1 MHNATLVYELDTDKR
16 IVIKTGTLLSIDNET
31 LNIEKPSLLMQKY
44 KDSIIPLLNEHK
56 EYVKNNPVNKG
67 KFLIEYVKDSE
78 IKEQL
83 PVIYKHNTFSPILIR
98 STPISIEA
106 LKQSNL
112 HIEKSEI
119 EKARQLLLS
128 SKYKRFL
135 KSLLTSEMFNITT
148 DIKMKVTKDEYDKA
162 RTIGL
167 EGFIRNDQ
175 FGLTVREAL
184 IYLYKAN
191 RLGSMRILV
200 EDALEL
206 WKKNL
211 ESLDDEKL
219 YYYARGLRELI
230 DNYYDNI
237 NNTNK
242 AVVNLSVSDIKTNTR
257 IIKDINYYRPLK
269 SGILIKKKLPRVA

>member
-1 MHNATLVYELDTDKR
+1 MHNAALVYELDTDKR

-56 EYVKNNPVNKG
+56 EYVKNNPANKG

-257 IIKDINYYRPLK
+257 IIKDINHYRPLK